1 VQNLTLEFTFL
12 KLLRSSIMPN
22 EFGRLNINFKPV
34 IPLVP
39 HIPVD
44 AAVPI
49 DLGGI
54 QQGTPLSGTSTK
66 NDVAGVTGRHGSI
79 TAAVDVVPGQAPIQ
93 AGVYG
98 SGRYGV
104 QGESKNQGG
113 VWGNNSGGGSGVV
126 GTSDKPNGIGVLGR
140 GAQLGGMFDGGV
152 GVWGTSKTW
161 MGVYG
166 TSESTTGGAGVMGE
180 STTGGGVLGVSHGSH
195 GGVVGANDWSG
206 DGSPGSGGNGG
217 WFESA
222 QGEGVRGWSKN
233 PDHGGVVGVNTADGV
248 GVYGEGRIAGFFNG
262 DVEVTGDIRLANA
275 DCAED
280 FDVAGAVTVEPGT
293 VMVLG
298 HEGALLQSQ
307 QAYDKRVAGVISGA
321 GDYKPGIILD
331 KQQASGNRQ
340 PVALLGKVFCKVD
353 AQFGPIEVGD
363 LLTTSPTPGHAM
375 KTSDPFKAFGA
386 VIGKALRPLTDGQGL
401 IPILIALQ

>member
-1 VQNLTLEFTFL
+1 
-12 KLLRSSIMPN
+12 MPN

-113 VWGNNSGGGSGVV
+113 VWGNNSGGGYGVV

-180 STTGGGVLGVSHGSH
+180 STTGGGAERNSRVKSCNAIFLIRALRFRTCPPCIVHADQHLMSLLMQSH
-195 GGVVGANDWSG
+195 
-206 DGSPGSGGNGG
+206 
-217 WFESA
+217 
-222 QGEGVRGWSKN
+222 Q
-233 PDHGGVVGVNTADGV
+233 
-248 GVYGEGRIAGFFNG
+248 
-262 DVEVTGDIRLANA
+262 
-275 DCAED
+275 
-280 FDVAGAVTVEPGT
+280 
-293 VMVLG
+293 
-298 HEGALLQSQ
+298 
-307 QAYDKRVAGVISGA
+307 
-321 GDYKPGIILD
+321 
-331 KQQASGNRQ
+331 
-340 PVALLGKVFCKVD
+340 
-353 AQFGPIEVGD
+353 PIE
-363 LLTTSPTPGHAM
+363 TPKATRVTKGM
-375 KTSDPFKAFGA
+375 KWFQT
-386 VIGKALRPLTDGQGL
+386 
-401 IPILIALQ
+401 

>member
-1 VQNLTLEFTFL
+1 
-12 KLLRSSIMPN
+12 MPN

-49 DLGGI
+49 DLVGI

-152 GVWGTSKTW
+152 GVWGTRERNSRVKSCNAIFLIRALRFRICPPCIVHADQHL
-161 MGVYG
+161 M
-166 TSESTTGGAGVMGE
+166 SLLMQ
-180 STTGGGVLGVSHGSH
+180 SH
-195 GGVVGANDWSG
+195 
-206 DGSPGSGGNGG
+206 
-217 WFESA
+217 
-222 QGEGVRGWSKN
+222 Q
-233 PDHGGVVGVNTADGV
+233 
-248 GVYGEGRIAGFFNG
+248 
-262 DVEVTGDIRLANA
+262 
-275 DCAED
+275 
-280 FDVAGAVTVEPGT
+280 
-293 VMVLG
+293 
-298 HEGALLQSQ
+298 
-307 QAYDKRVAGVISGA
+307 
-321 GDYKPGIILD
+321 
-331 KQQASGNRQ
+331 
-340 PVALLGKVFCKVD
+340 
-353 AQFGPIEVGD
+353 PIE
-363 LLTTSPTPGHAM
+363 TPKATRVTKGM
-375 KTSDPFKAFGA
+375 KWCQT
-386 VIGKALRPLTDGQGL
+386 
-401 IPILIALQ
+401 